1 MTITKINRPYFVEW
15 LDRWRD
21 KDIIKVVTGIR
32 RCGKTTLFNIYRE
45 KLLAEGISP
54 DQIVSINFEDPLIGP
69 FKDFREAWKFVHDQ
83 MTAPHTYLFLDEVQ
97 VVPEFERMVDGF
109 FASKDCDVY
118 ITGSNATFLSGE
130 LATFLTGRYV
140 EIQMHP
146 LSFAEYLTVFPNE
159 HKGDLFE
166 QYMRF
171 GGFPF
176 PALLAIDPAMQND
189 YLSAVLTTIL
199 YKDIF
204 ARKGIRDE
212 ALLKRLTSFIFDN
225 IGNLLSVN
233 KILGTFKS
241 DGFSVQT
248 PTLDAYLDALCES
261 FLIYRVG
268 RYDIRGRDILKTNA
282 KYYIADP
289 GLRRILLGDKV
300 GDLGRILENIVFL
313 ELKRRYREVFV
324 GTLGA
329 NEVDFVALE
338 NATPAYFQVALTV
351 RDEATLARE
360 LKPLELIRD
369 NHPKFLLTLDR
380 DPPANFN
387 GIKQLN
393 VIDFLLSPK
402 RAEFAIIS
410 VAACAHDPA

>member
-1 MTITKINRPYFVEW
+1 
-15 LDRWRD
+15 
-21 KDIIKVVTGIR
+21 
-32 RCGKTTLFNIYRE
+32 
-45 KLLAEGISP
+45 
-54 DQIVSINFEDPLIGP
+54 
-69 FKDFREAWKFVHDQ
+69 
-83 MTAPHTYLFLDEVQ
+83 
-97 VVPEFERMVDGF
+97 MVNGF
-109 FASKDCDVY
+109 FAAKDCDVY
-118 ITGSNATFLSGE
+118 ITGSNARFLSGE

-146 LSFAEYLTVFPNE
+146 LSFAEYRTAHPNE
-159 HKGDLFE
+159 YQDNLFE

-176 PALLAIDPAMQND
+176 PALLPADPLVQTD
-189 YLSAVLTTIL
+189 YLSAVLTNIL

-212 ALLKRLTSFIFDN
+212 ALLKRLTGFIFDN

-261 FLIYRVG
+261 FLVYRVG

-289 GLRRILLGDKV
+289 GLRRILLGDKG
-300 GDLGRILENIVFL
+300 GDLGHVLENIIFL

-329 NEVDFVALE
+329 NEIDFAALE
-338 NATPAYFQVALTV
+338 NGTPAYYQVALSV

-360 LKPLELIRD
+360 LKPLRLIRD

-380 DPPANFN
+380 DPPADFD
-387 GIKQLN
+387 GIKQIN
-393 VIDFLLSPK
+393 AIDFLLDP
-402 RAEFAIIS
+402 RALETL
-410 VAACAHDPA
+410 